1 MEMDYLDF
9 LVDSTTERLT
19 GYFYKRRPKTKED
32 GRLPFQY
39 EQLDPNSKVF
49 DKVLG
54 NVRADRATYAIK
66 TNDYS
71 DFNVG
76 GYIITQNG
84 KIWEITEVITNE
96 QVKGNNDALWWFKT
110 AKNVECSVRMIEI
123 DELFNQEESYV
134 DECKITITVES
145 SKTAVTSAQINIV
158 KGQQGIDYTIDGI
171 DVICYVPKGS
181 AVSGKIF
188 CRYELGSLDLGVRE
202 FKISGYQTQN
212 NEYKMKV

>member
-1 MEMDYLDF
+1 MAMDFLDF

-32 GRLPFQY
+32 GRIPFQY
-39 EQLDPNSKVF
+39 EQLDPNNKVF

-71 DFNVG
+71 DFNIG

-96 QVKGNNDALWWFKT
+96 QTKNNNDALWWFRE

-123 DELFNQEESYV
+123 DDLTDQEESYSK
-134 DECKITITVES
+134 ECKVTIEIDGKATAINKAIVTNITSNESVDYKKDGKQITFYIPKGAYAKGTITYAYLSVL
-145 SKTAVTSAQINIV
+145 KDI
-158 KGQQGIDYTIDGI
+158 
-171 DVICYVPKGS
+171 
-181 AVSGKIF
+181 
-188 CRYELGSLDLGVRE
+188 E
-202 FKISGYQTQN
+202 FSVSGYQTKK
-212 NEYKMKV
+212 NEWFIKITV